1 MATYYNIQSQLTD
14 EGGGVPLVI
23 DIQGAANSP
32 IESGKHHRDAY
43 TPTGNDNQWWELV
56 PDVASGYVFIQ
67 SKLKDEDGDHLVID
81 IEGGNKPV
89 SPTVKLDAYKKKS
102 SDYDNQLWKFVEQ
115 QPGWY
120 VIQSKM
126 TDESGNTLVIDI
138 FGGIDKRNTL
148 LDAYTLTG
156 NPNQLWQLAG

>member
-1 MATYYNIQSQLTD
+1 MATYYNIESQLND

-23 DIQGAANSP
+23 DIKGGSNSP
-32 IESGKHHRDAY
+32 IKSGTALDAY

-56 PDVASGYVFIQ
+56 PDGTSGYVFIQ

-81 IEGGNKPV
+81 IEHGNKPV
-89 SPTVKLDAYKKKS
+89 NPNAGLDVYKKKS
-102 SDYDNQLWKFVEQ
+102 SNNNNQLWKFVEQ

-126 TDESGNTLVIDI
+126 TDKDGNTLVIDI
-138 FGGIDKRNTL
+138 RGASDKRGTL
-148 LDAYTLTG
+148 LDAFTLTG
-156 NPNQLWQLAG
+156 NANQLWQLAG